1 MQGTEPITVHYKSRA
16 GTRVSRERL
25 LEVVASIG
33 KVIAVSGSLQAVMD
47 VVAEECA
54 RLTRADGATIFMVE
68 NQRLTAKSA
77 VGILGFAMLEVPLN
91 GGVPSHAVKL
101 KRAVRSAGA
110 DMEDG
115 TLRRVSSKSGARAS
129 VSAPF
134 FFGGAEH
141 AIGGVLHV
149 ASLSPE
155 AFTGEDEDTIQMF
168 ADVVGSAI
176 QNARQYDQAMR
187 ESREDALTS
196 LLNRRAFEEH
206 ARMLKKEQLNHQQPY
221 SLILFDVDRLKGI
234 NDRYG
239 HPAGDDALRRVA
251 LAARLHVRKSDIVYR
266 LGGDEFAVLLPQTTL
281 GVAEEVA
288 RRIEAAVREQSVEGQ
303 KLSVSTGI
311 CEANTNESVP
321 LLLTRT
327 DQLMYLAK
335 RRHHREDE
343 DALPAHVPSEKT
355 QPGLATRRPAV

>member
-1 MQGTEPITVHYKSRA
+1 MHYRSRA

-25 LEVVASIG
+25 LEVIASIG

-54 RLTRADGATIFMVE
+54 RLTRANGATIFVTE
-68 NQRLTAKSA
+68 NKRLTAKSA
-77 VGILGFAMLEVPLN
+77 VGILGFTMLEVPLN
-91 GGVPSHAVKL
+91 SGVPSHAVKL
-101 KRAVRSAGA
+101 KRAVRSTEA

-134 FFGGAEH
+134 FFGPEQ

-149 ASLSPE
+149 VSQSPD
-155 AFTGEDEDTIQMF
+155 AFNGEDEDTIQMF
-168 ADVVGSAI
+168 ADIVGSAI
-176 QNARQYDQAMR
+176 QNARQYDQAVR
-187 ESREDALTS
+187 ESREDPLTG

-206 ARMLKKEQLNHQQPY
+206 ARMLKKEQTNHRQPY
-221 SLILFDVDRLKGI
+221 SLILFDVDRLKAI
-234 NDRYG
+234 NDRHG
-239 HPAGDDALRRVA
+239 HPAGDEAIRRVTT
-251 LAARLHVRKSDIVYR
+251 AACLHVRKSDIVYR

-288 RRIEAAVREQSVEGQ
+288 RRIGAAVRGQAIEGQ
-303 KLSVSTGI
+303 VLSVSTGA

-327 DQLMYLAK
+327 DQLMYQAK
-335 RRHHREDE
+335 RRHHVEDE
-343 DALPAHVPSEKT
+343 EESSAFPTDDSPPGILPGPRMRT
-355 QPGLATRRPAV
+355 

>member
-1 MQGTEPITVHYKSRA
+1 MQGTEPITMHYKSRA

-25 LEVVASIG
+25 LEVIASVG
-33 KVIAVSGSLQAVMD
+33 KVIPVSGSLQAVMD

-54 RLTRADGATIFMVE
+54 RLTRADGATIFMME

-77 VGILGFAMLEVPLN
+77 VGTLGFAMLEVPLN

-101 KRAVRSAGA
+101 KRAVRSTDA
-110 DMEDG
+110 DMDDG

-134 FFGGAEH
+134 FFGAEH

-155 AFTGEDEDTIQMF
+155 AFNGEDEDTIQIF
-168 ADVVGSAI
+168 ADLVGSAI
-176 QNARQYDQAMR
+176 QNARQYDQAIR

-206 ARMLKKEQLNHQQPY
+206 ARMLKKEQVNHQQPY
-221 SLILFDVDRLKGI
+221 GLILFDVDHLKAI

-239 HPAGDDALRRVA
+239 HPAGDEAIRRVA

-281 GVAEEVA
+281 PVAEEVA
-288 RRIEAAVREQSVEGQ
+288 QRIESAVLEQSIEGQ
-303 KLSVSTGI
+303 QLSVSTGA
-311 CEANTNESVP
+311 CEADAHESVP

-327 DQLMYLAK
+327 DQVMYQAK
-335 RRHHREDE
+335 HRRHGED
-343 DALPAHVPSEKT
+343 DNAVPSYVPSSDKT
-355 QPGLATRRPAV
+355 QPGLVMRRPPA

>member
-1 MQGTEPITVHYKSRA
+1 MQGTEPITMHYKSRA

-25 LEVVASIG
+25 LEVIASVG
-33 KVIAVSGSLQAVMD
+33 KVITVSGSLQAVMD

-68 NQRLTAKSA
+68 NQRLSAKSA
-77 VGILGFAMLEVPLN
+77 VGALGFAMLEVPLN

-101 KRAVRSAGA
+101 KRAVRSTDA
-110 DMEDG
+110 DMDDG

-134 FFGGAEH
+134 FFGAEH

-149 ASLSPE
+149 ASLSPD
-155 AFTGEDEDTIQMF
+155 AFNGEDEDTIQIF
-168 ADVVGSAI
+168 ADLVGSAI
-176 QNARQYDQAMR
+176 QNARQYDQAIR
-187 ESREDALTS
+187 ESREDLLTS

-206 ARMLKKEQLNHQQPY
+206 ARMLKKEQINHQQPY
-221 SLILFDVDRLKGI
+221 GLILFDVDHLKAI

-239 HPAGDDALRRVA
+239 HPAGDEAIRLVA
-251 LAARLHVRKSDIVYR
+251 LAARQHVRKSDIVYR

-281 GVAEEVA
+281 SVAQEVA
-288 RRIEAAVREQSVEGQ
+288 RRVESAVRGQSVENQ
-303 KLSVSTGI
+303 PLSVSTGT
-311 CEANTNESVP
+311 CEAAAHESVP

-327 DQLMYLAK
+327 DQVMYQAK
-335 RRHHREDE
+335 HRRHGED
-343 DALPAHVPSEKT
+343 DHAAPGYLPSSDKT
-355 QPGLATRRPAV
+355 QPGLVMRRPPA